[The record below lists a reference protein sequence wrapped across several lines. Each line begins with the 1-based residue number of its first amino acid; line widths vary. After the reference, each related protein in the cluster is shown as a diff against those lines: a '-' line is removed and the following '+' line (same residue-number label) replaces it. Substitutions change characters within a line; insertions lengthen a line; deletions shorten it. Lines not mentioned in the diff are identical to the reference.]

1 MPHKVAFNKHLLVAV
16 ILLMGQ
22 SSAIA
27 EDSTDK
33 AIEQARAAI
42 DRRDFAEAVKIAAP
56 LAARGIAPAQN
67 IIGDLDKATGELEQS
82 VLWYRRAAEQG
93 YAKAQ
98 NNLGMAYITG
108 KGVTINDEQGVKWL
122 VKAAEQGHP
131 KAQNNLS
138 VLYSKGIGVAKDPK
152 IAAQWCKKAA
162 EQGDPAAQTN
172 FAIDC
177 RYGKGVEKDEKEALR
192 WFQKAADQ
200 GFDNAQY
207 ELGEMYEYGIGTNR
221 DKETALNWYRK
232 AAEQQLPAAVDKLVS
247 MLEVRKQ
254 TELGTVCLDVGQ
266 TASIEFDT
274 SAGGLVHPRRIS
286 PDPDSEL
293 KRHGKPNSIDLSL
306 TFDSKM
312 NSTLLHLQNNFNGTI
327 SYDCVIRAPESKF
340 QSTDVLEVP
349 SGVTVHEMWPGKLEQ
364 LMVRNFRLANSNTQ
378 K

>member
-1 MPHKVAFNKHLLVAV
+1 MPHKIAFNKHLLVAV
-16 ILLMGQ
+16 FLLTSQ

-27 EDSTDK
+27 EESTDK

-42 DRRDFAEAVKIAAP
+42 DRRDFAEAVEIAAP

-364 LMVRNFRLANSNTQ
+364 LMVRNFRRVNSNTQ

>member
-1 MPHKVAFNKHLLVAV
+1 MPHKIAFNKHLLVAAF
-16 ILLMGQ
+16 LLIGQ

-108 KGVTINDEQGVKWL
+108 KGVTVNDEQGLKWL
-122 VKAAEQGHP
+122 VKAAEQGHA

-138 VLYSKGIGVAKDPK
+138 VLYSKGIGVPKDPK

-172 FAIDC
+172 FARDC
-177 RYGKGVEKDEKEALR
+177 RFGTGVERDEKEAVR
-192 WFQKAADQ
+192 WLQKAADQ

-207 ELGEMYEYGIGTNR
+207 ELGEMYEYGRGTNKE
-221 DKETALNWYRK
+221 KETALNWYRK

-247 MLEVRKQ
+247 MLDISKQ

-274 SAGGLVHPRRIS
+274 SALGLVHPRRIS
-286 PDPDSEL
+286 PDPDTEL
-293 KRHGKPNSIDLSL
+293 KRHGKTNSIDLSL
-306 TFDSKM
+306 TFDNKK
-312 NSTLLHLQNNFNGTI
+312 NITLLHLRNNFNGTI
-327 SYDCVIRAPESKF
+327 AYDCVIRNPESQF
-340 QSTDVLEVP
+340 QSTSVVEVP
-349 SGVTVHEMWPGKLEQ
+349 SGVSAHEIWPGKLEQ
-364 LMVRNFRLANSNTQ
+364 LMVRNFRLVNSNTQ
-378 K
+378 R